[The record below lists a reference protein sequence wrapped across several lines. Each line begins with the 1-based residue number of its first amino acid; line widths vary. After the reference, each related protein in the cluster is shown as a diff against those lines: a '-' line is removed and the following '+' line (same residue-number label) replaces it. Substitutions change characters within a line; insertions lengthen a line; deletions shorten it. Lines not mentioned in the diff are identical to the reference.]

1 MVTIMM
7 EMEYVKSV
15 NIIAHNVPL
24 STNALV
30 VKVKD
35 YQTFLIV
42 VVPLE
47 LMIMA
52 LMLYALVFK

>member
-1 MVTIMM
+1 MM
-7 EMEYVKSV
+7 EMEYVKSA

-24 STNALV
+24 STYALV

-35 YQTFLIV
+35 YQILLIV

>member
-1 MVTIMM
+1 MDIIMM
-7 EMEYVKSV
+7 EMEYVKNV

-24 STNALV
+24 STYALV

-35 YQTFLIV
+35 YQILLIV

-47 LMIMA
+47 LMIMV
-52 LMLYALVFK
+52 LMLYALVIK

>member
-1 MVTIMM
+1 MM
-7 EMEYVKSV
+7 EMEYVKNV

-24 STNALV
+24 STYALV

-35 YQTFLIV
+35 YQILLIV

-47 LMIMA
+47 LMIMV
-52 LMLYALVFK
+52 LMLYALVIK